1 VPQVCHWLAS
11 VLVAAL
17 ALACSEQEPQS
28 PAPPAAP
35 AAAAPAPAVDTA
47 AAQAEAT
54 KIFAERC
61 ATCHGVN
68 GAGDGPASAGL
79 TPKPRNF
86 QDLDWQKS
94 VTDAHI
100 EQIVQ
105 YGGAAVGKSAAM
117 PSNPDL
123 MSKPA
128 VVAALREYVRNVAK

>member
-1 VPQVCHWLAS
+1 MPQVCRWLAS

-35 AAAAPAPAVDTA
+35 AAVAPAPAVDTA